1 MLVILQR
8 IPYLDNLGR
17 RDRSRVNKQYEDFLV
32 ALQRVQIVHEAGVD
46 GQPGHFKFEDKAK
59 ALQGETT

>member
-1 MLVILQR
+1 MYFVLQR

-32 ALQRVQIVHEAGVD
+32 SLQRVVITHERGSE
-46 GQPGHFKFEDKAK
+46 GQPDHWVFEDKAK
-59 ALQGETT
+59 HLKGE